1 MKKLLAITLS
11 LLMVFA
17 VVPMAMISANA
28 ETKVGD
34 SVKFYFGAVVVSNA
48 TGKPDVTANEILTI
62 GNKTV
67 ASTSKVTY
75 GTGGKV
81 TDDGKTYSSYP
92 WLQINGVTS
101 GQYVEFT
108 TPVNV
113 DSGVYDVSFATRAAT
128 SGRSLLDV
136 EINGNKVGTDIDTN
150 NKAFSTPGY
159 YSVPLSSVTLT
170 SAGTLTVKVTG
181 KSNGNMWL
189 GNIILT
195 KTADYSAPTTTSPI
209 STDAKA
215 SIRLG
220 AVNGIR
226 FYSTIDEDAIAEL
239 NTENATVEYGTLIGP
254 SDLVGD
260 TLDIADVTAG
270 NAVDVKFTADELYT
284 EGDFSGIVGS
294 IVDIKTKNIARDFS
308 GCGYVKIGETYYYST
323 TTSVRSLKTVATAYA
338 NDGYPGA
345 TEAQKA
351 LVDGWKAA
359 ADYVG

>member
-34 SVKFYFGAVVVSNA
+34 SVLFYFGVN
-48 TGKPDVTANEILTI
+48 TN
-62 GNKTV
+62 
-67 ASTSKVTY
+67 SK
-75 GTGGKV
+75 
-81 TDDGKTYSSYP
+81 YSSITDNEKLVVTTSTLPKAALTTDYAYP
-92 WLQINGVTS
+92 YYNVSKPTA
-101 GQYVEFT
+101 GQYVLFT
-108 TPVNV
+108 TPVSV
-113 DSGVYDVSFATRAAT
+113 DTGVYSAKFYTRSATTRGLIDIQVNDTVVAT
-128 SGRSLLDV
+128 DLDTATKGA
-136 EINGNKVGTDIDTN
+136 INWNPYTLG
-150 NKAFSTPGY
+150 
-159 YSVPLSSVTLT
+159 SVTVT
-170 SAGTLTVKVTG
+170 KSGTITVKVTA
-181 KSNGNMWL
+181 KDANQIWL
-189 GNIILT
+189 GGIELT
-195 KTADYSAPTTTSPI
+195 KTADYSAPVTTSPI

-226 FYSTIDEDAIAEL
+226 FYSTIDEDAIAAL
-239 NTENATVEYGTLIGP
+239 NTEDATVEYGTLIGP

-294 IVDIKTKNIARDFS
+294 IVTIQDKNIARDFS

-345 TEAQKA
+345 TDAQKA